1 MHEPEVPAPG
11 TGEITCET
19 APLIGPPPRFCAL
32 CGTAG
37 RGWTAAGAQVAGP
50 EHRCDACYRPLLA
63 GSLHC
68 PDCGRRVMHPD
79 TATWRAHHAGAGR
92 LCARA
97 GGGPSPAGTD
107 PLTEEP
113 AGFEHLRAAG
123 AIFGSLLGLVLLNYA
138 WVFHTQD
145 DSTMADFVFGTLFAS
160 LVIVWAWR
168 ERAWLAP
175 LCRWPEFDRTGILV
189 MLTTPLLTLAAVRG
203 QTYVA
208 DWIHLPVVN
217 YLKGF
222 ERDGYGVGT
231 ALVFVAVLPAIFEE
245 IAFRGLI
252 LARLQR
258 VMSAPQALLVN
269 AVMFAVLHFNIIGFV
284 IFLAPLAYLNGWLTL
299 RTRSLLPAIVIH
311 FLHNAGVLAGEYF
324 GL

>member
-1 MHEPEVPAPG
+1 
-11 TGEITCET
+11 
-19 APLIGPPPRFCAL
+19 
-32 CGTAG
+32 
-37 RGWTAAGAQVAGP
+37 
-50 EHRCDACYRPLLA
+50 
-63 GSLHC
+63 
-68 PDCGRRVMHPD
+68 MHPD

-189 MLTTPLLTLAAVRG
+189 MLTTPQLTLAAVRG

-245 IAFRGLI
+245 IAFRETMRDI
-252 LARLQR
+252 RARRSARLARDFGRHGVSFADPDDGARRAREIEAADVR
-258 VMSAPQALLVN
+258 VVA
-269 AVMFAVLHFNIIGFV
+269 
-284 IFLAPLAYLNGWLTL
+284 
-299 RTRSLLPAIVIH
+299 
-311 FLHNAGVLAGEYF
+311 
-324 GL
+324 